1 METEQNE
8 SYAHQTENH
17 VIGCSLQNNGK
28 HVGVDLHHEASDCVL
43 AEVDDKQ
50 EEQEHLKLTY
60 QENLIPNHHCLASDN
75 CGSPGY
81 DPTLCGDEDN
91 TLLELSGE
99 AVSDDAYA
107 RKSYITDS
115 VEAELHLQ
123 GTSQIDQKGESSDCD
138 WDGIIPNSA
147 NMLIE
152 AEAFKG
158 LMQKPSGSPIQL
170 QQRMS
175 QQIDE
180 PNAGSIHD
188 GQPLMKLEFFPK
200 ECVATKE
207 VAAEESPCR
216 TLILFGTT
224 LLVKDPP
231 DLVPALPLPLAPPWL
246 VTEAIKQAITIA
258 ASVAEAV
265 TVDFQSQSLP
275 TKSKASVISSSDIAK
290 LCVPTPPPKHPDPW
304 FSTTMGKSYIV
315 GEIAKPLIQTAVD
328 FQVKKIPETFNSS
341 TDYKNYFM
349 PPLLEETHSD
359 LYSNSLGVSPAPF
372 CEVTKVERDN
382 KQFKLPKSLFY
393 QISFKSTKEY
403 NSKYEPEPG
412 YLIAFTNIKP
422 KRVDFVNHIF
432 CNLLPPVNLITN
444 SFSQC
449 QTFSCHGI
457 PLDDAGKKLN
467 PFSCPVTG
475 SNMETCDVYENYVCV
490 GGKTILFLPSF
501 HNLLKLLPIYS
512 PINITVTKRINLA
525 SLDEGVIMGVSFV
538 VTPFPY
544 HVIETN
550 FDDTDQSDMHAQLFQ
565 GLSSV
570 LHSMDQGLMC
580 SSSCDLETVT
590 EAVENSSLITDV
602 RFSASM
608 PRHST
613 SVMSLDFHPNKDD
626 LICSCDG
633 DVVRLLHALCD
644 LSSRDSKFEQIFFDD
659 IKVATQMIEMVFF
672 TLTVLAG
679 YIQEGHAAF

>member
-1 METEQNE
+1 M
-8 SYAHQTENH
+8 
-17 VIGCSLQNNGK
+17 
-28 HVGVDLHHEASDCVL
+28 
-43 AEVDDKQ
+43 
-50 EEQEHLKLTY
+50 
-60 QENLIPNHHCLASDN
+60 
-75 CGSPGY
+75 
-81 DPTLCGDEDN
+81 
-91 TLLELSGE
+91 
-99 AVSDDAYA
+99 
-107 RKSYITDS
+107 
-115 VEAELHLQ
+115 
-123 GTSQIDQKGESSDCD
+123 
-138 WDGIIPNSA
+138 
-147 NMLIE
+147 
-152 AEAFKG
+152 
-158 LMQKPSGSPIQL
+158 
-170 QQRMS
+170 
-175 QQIDE
+175 
-180 PNAGSIHD
+180 
-188 GQPLMKLEFFPK
+188 
-200 ECVATKE
+200 
-207 VAAEESPCR
+207 
-216 TLILFGTT
+216 
-224 LLVKDPP
+224 LVKDPP
-231 DLVPALPLPLAPPWL
+231 DLVPTLPLPLAPPWL
-246 VTEAIKQAITIA
+246 VTEAIKQAIIIA
-258 ASVAEAV
+258 TSVAEAV
-265 TVDFQSQSLP
+265 SVDFQSQSLP
-275 TKSKASVISSSDIAK
+275 TKLKASVISSSDIAK
-290 LCVPTPPPKHPDPW
+290 LCVPTPPPKPPDPW
-304 FSTTMGKSYIV
+304 FSTTTGKSYIV
-315 GEIAKPLIQTAVD
+315 GEIAKPLIQTVVD

-341 TDYKNYFM
+341 TDYKNSFM
-349 PPLLEETHSD
+349 PPLLEETHSG
-359 LYSNSLGVSPAPF
+359 LYSNSLGVSHAPF
-372 CEVTKVERDN
+372 CEVTKVERDS

-412 YLIAFTNIKP
+412 YLIAFRNIKP
-422 KRVDFVNHIF
+422 TRVDFVNHIF

-449 QTFSCHGI
+449 QTCSCHDI

-475 SNMETCDVYENYVCV
+475 SNLETCDVYENYVCV

-501 HNLLKLLPIYS
+501 HNSLKLLPIYS

-525 SLDEGVIMGVSFV
+525 SLDEGVIIGVSFV

-580 SSSCDLETVT
+580 SSSCDFETMT

-608 PRHST
+608 RRLSSSSFDKTVRAWDVDNSGYSLCIFTGHST

-679 YIQEGHAAF
+679 YIQEGHAFSHEHLLHSTFVACNLYMLTKLISTQWRDIVHMLLAYPKVDIFMDAACGSVCVVVRCLETALVAYNEDISMDSNLEFNLTPSNMLKDSYAQHRTSLFVKFFANLHCFVPNVCVEQERNLYVCKIMSAHRRLKTKELESSWCP